1 MHRHIRQVRPLYP
14 KGPIGLRDIK
24 VVLFVVVG
32 LIFTANAYLT
42 AAGKLDLTKMKYNPF
57 ESVSSVQAPQ
67 SQPNAPVVVVP
78 Q

>member
-1 MHRHIRQVRPLYP
+1 MIV
-14 KGPIGLRDIK
+14 
-24 VVLFVVVG
+24 VVVG

-57 ESVSSVQAPQ
+57 ESESTAKAPK
-67 SQPNAPVVVVP
+67 SQPNAPVVVL